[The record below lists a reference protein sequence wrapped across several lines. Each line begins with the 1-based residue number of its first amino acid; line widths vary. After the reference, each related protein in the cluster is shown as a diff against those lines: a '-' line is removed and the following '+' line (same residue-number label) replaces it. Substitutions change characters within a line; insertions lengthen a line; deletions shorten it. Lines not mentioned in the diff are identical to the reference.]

1 MEQNTEPIRN
11 PTHLRSIN
19 NWQSQHEYTMEKDN
33 LVSRWY
39 WESWTAAYKSV
50 KSEYSLSPYTKIN
63 SKWIKDL
70 NVRHDTIK
78 LREEKRW
85 NILWCKSY
93 LLTLGQSTKAIEM
106 KGKINKWGLIKLKS
120 FCTAKETINKM
131 SRQPTE
137 REKIFT
143 NDVTDKGFISKIHK
157 QIIQLNNKNNNKKPN
172 QKMGRRP
179 KQTFLQRRHT
189 HGQEAHE
196 KMLNIT
202 NY

>member
-1 MEQNTEPIRN
+1 M
-11 PTHLRSIN
+11 
-19 NWQSQHEYTMEKDN
+19 
-33 LVSRWY
+33 
-39 WESWTAAYKSV
+39 
-50 KSEYSLSPYTKIN
+50 KI
-63 SKWIKDL
+63 K
-70 NVRHDTIK
+70 T
-78 LREEKRW
+78 
-85 NILWCKSY
+85 
-93 LLTLGQSTKAIEM
+93 
-106 KGKINKWGLIKLKS
+106 KINKWDLIKLKS
-120 FCTAKETINKM
+120 FCIAKETINKM
-131 SRQPTE
+131 KRHASDW
-137 REKIFT
+137 EKIFT

>member
-120 FCTAKETINKM
+120 LCTAKETINKM
-131 SRQPTE
+131 SRQPTG

-189 HGQEAHE
+189 HG
-196 KMLNIT
+196 
-202 NY
+202 